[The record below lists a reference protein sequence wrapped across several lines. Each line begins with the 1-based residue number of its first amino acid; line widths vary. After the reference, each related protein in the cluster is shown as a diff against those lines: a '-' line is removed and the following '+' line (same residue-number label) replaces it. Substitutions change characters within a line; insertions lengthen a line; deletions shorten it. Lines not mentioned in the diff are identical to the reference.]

1 MARAEEAV
9 RLLGS
14 TLRARLAAASAEG
27 GLTRAVE
34 VCAGE
39 AGAITTHVRE
49 ETGVRVDRASL
60 RERGAHEDAD
70 VGHGVARRARGAPG
84 RGRGGPVADRG
95 RSCPRAPPDRGRGA
109 VLGLP
114 RRLGRPELEAILDAR
129 YPHDRARGYRLG
141 DLRGAIWAEADVAR

>member
-60 RERGAHEDAD
+60 RERGAHETPTWVTAWLAEQGERPAEGV
-70 VGHGVARRARGAPG
+70 VGLSRIEGGHARVLRPIAVEAPCLGCHGDSVA
-84 RGRGGPVADRG
+84 
-95 RSCPRAPPDRGRGA
+95 
-109 VLGLP
+109 
-114 RRLGRPELEAILDAR
+114 PELEAILDAR